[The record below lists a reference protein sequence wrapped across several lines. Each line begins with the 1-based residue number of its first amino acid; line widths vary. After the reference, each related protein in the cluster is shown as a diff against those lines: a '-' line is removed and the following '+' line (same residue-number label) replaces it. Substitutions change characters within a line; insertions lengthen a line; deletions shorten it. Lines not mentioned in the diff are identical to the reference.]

1 MPVEVL
7 HDRRSLTNGFC
18 RAGGGAVVPILGNS
32 ARNSPRSLGRRG
44 SRMQLWPSHNPE
56 ARRARQQAIP
66 MELMKLAI
74 CRRANTPSPQ
84 APRASPAF
92 HASDVTVTAGQ
103 VSLVNLSLEISVEKE
118 KVNVQ
123 EETPQVDVN
132 PASNA
137 SAIVLTGK
145 DLDALPD
152 DPDELQSDLEALAG
166 PSVGPN
172 GGQLY
177 IDGFT
182 GGQLPPKS
190 SIREIRINQ
199 NPFSAEYDKI
209 GYGRIEIFTKPGTDK
224 FHGQFAVE
232 GNSSAF
238 NSRNPYLQA
247 SAAQPYYS
255 TEYMGNI
262 GGPINKKASFFFN
275 VQRRNIDEIAVVDAQ
290 IPDADLP
297 ARDYSASVPN
307 PRTRTNLSP
316 RIDYQL
322 TPTNTL
328 TARYQ
333 YYHDTQQ
340 NAGRRRLQS

>member
-1 MPVEVL
+1 MGAQSSPPPGTLRGTVL
-7 HDRRSLTNGFC
+7 DPS
-18 RAGGGAVVPILGNS
+18 GAVVPNANVAVSQAGGPSRSATSNSNGAYEIGNLPAGKYTVTAGAKGFAS
-32 ARNSPRSLGRRG
+32 F
-44 SRMQLWPSHNPE
+44 SR
-56 ARRARQQAIP
+56 
-66 MELMKLAI
+66 
-74 CRRANTPSPQ
+74 
-84 APRASPAF
+84 
-92 HASDVTVTAGQ
+92 SDVTVTAGQ

-118 KVNVQ
+118 KVNVE

-132 PASNA
+132 PAGNA

-152 DPDELQSDLEALAG
+152 DPDELQADLEALAG

-172 GGQLY
+172 GGQMY

-275 VQRRNIDEIAVVDAQ
+275 MQRRNIDEIAVVDAQ
-290 IPDADLP
+290 IPDAAGQPDRLHGQRTQPTDTHESEP
-297 ARDYSASVPN
+297 A
-307 PRTRTNLSP
+307 
-316 RIDYQL
+316 
-322 TPTNTL
+322 
-328 TARYQ
+328 
-333 YYHDTQQ
+333 H
-340 NAGRRRLQS
+340 